1 VRHKAVFCTSV
12 LFTVFQVRKE
22 IDCQYST
29 MALIDAIYPVLPRS
43 VLPKLPMVM
52 CYKL

>member
-1 VRHKAVFCTSV
+1 
-12 LFTVFQVRKE
+12 
-22 IDCQYST
+22 

-43 VLPKLPMVM
+43 VLPKFPMVM